1 MKSIAFLFICC
12 YIKRVEMLTVVSL
25 KGKEVHVLKIAIIA
39 DDLTG
44 ANDSGVQLTKN
55 GMSTSVILDL
65 KDEAV
70 TGQDAVVVDTDSR
83 SVPTGE
89 AYERVKKATEFFQ
102 RNHFDMIY
110 KKLDSTLRGNL
121 GIELDAIYDTVHPD
135 FVIIAPAFPM
145 NGRITLNGFHYLNDR
160 LLHQTEVALDPKTP
174 VTESY
179 IPKLLL
185 RQTKRKV
192 EVITYKELH
201 LGTGYLKQRL
211 REFKEQNIPYIVFD
225 SSSDDD
231 LKAIVDSI
239 SQTSYKVVW
248 AGSAGLV
255 HYLPLA
261 KTSNPNKQH
270 QIPTS
275 ASNKSVLLVIGS
287 VSKESRKQLEF
298 LLDFPSVEGI
308 KLRSEQVVSNMEE
321 RDAEK
326 RRVINGIRNIMS
338 SGKHI
343 VLYSSGE
350 PEDIRIAVEVGMRSG
365 LNRKQVSNEISVV
378 LGEIAVE
385 TLNNYDIRK
394 VVLTGGDT
402 AKQVCT
408 QIGAERL
415 ELVGEVETG
424 VPIGRLTGAKELYA
438 VTKAGSFGTE
448 KVLLHSVQTLTGERC
463 L

>member
-1 MKSIAFLFICC
+1 M
-12 YIKRVEMLTVVSL
+12 
-25 KGKEVHVLKIAIIA
+25 LKIAIIA

-44 ANDSGVQLTKN
+44 ANDSGVQLAKS
-55 GMSTSVILDL
+55 GMSTSVIMEL
-65 KDEAV
+65 KDEAI

-83 SVPTGE
+83 SMPAGE
-89 AYERVKKATEFFQ
+89 AYERVKEAAQFFQ
-102 RNHFDMIY
+102 RNRFDTIY

-121 GIELDAIYDTVHPD
+121 GIELDAIYDTLHPD
-135 FVIIAPAFPM
+135 FIIIAPAFPM
-145 NGRITLNGFHYLNDR
+145 NGRITLNGFHFLNDR
-160 LLHQTEVALDPKTP
+160 LLHETEVALDPKTP

-185 RQTKRKV
+185 KQTKRKV
-192 EVITYKELH
+192 EVINYKELRA
-201 LGTGYLKQRL
+201 GADYLKQRL
-211 REFKEQNIPYIVFD
+211 KELKEQHIPYIVFD
-225 SSSDDD
+225 SSSEDD
-231 LKAIVDSI
+231 LKAIVESV

-255 HYLPLA
+255 HYLPVA
-261 KTSNPNKQH
+261 KKANPQKQR
-270 QIPTS
+270 QIP
-275 ASNKSVLLVIGS
+275 ASPSHPSVLLVIGS
-287 VSKESRKQLEF
+287 VSRESRKQLGF
-298 LLDFPSVEGI
+298 LLAAPDVEGI
-308 KLRSEQVVSNMEE
+308 ELRAEQAVSDSEA
-321 RDAEK
+321 RAIEK
-326 RRVINGIRNIMS
+326 RRVIAEIDDIVAR
-338 SGKHI
+338 GKHI

-350 PEDIRIAVEVGMRSG
+350 PEDIRKAVEAGMRRG
-365 LNRKQVSNEISVV
+365 LSRKQVSNEISVV

-385 TLNNYDIRK
+385 ILNRFDIRK

-408 QIGAERL
+408 RIGAERL

-448 KVLLHSVQTLTGERC
+448 KVLLHSVQTLIGERR